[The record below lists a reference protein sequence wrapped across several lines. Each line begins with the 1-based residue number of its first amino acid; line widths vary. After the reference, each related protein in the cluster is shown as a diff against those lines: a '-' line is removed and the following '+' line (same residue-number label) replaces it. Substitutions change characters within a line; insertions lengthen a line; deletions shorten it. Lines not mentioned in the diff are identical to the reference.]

1 MYKSFLITLLTA
13 ALTPLTAATIS
24 GAYEVSFS
32 VFGKIGEASVF
43 MKEEA
48 GRYHIHID
56 GKLTGLAAS
65 LGQNRRESHDSYGQI
80 VGGIYIPDEYIKKRL
95 SDRRDETTVYTFDH
109 AQKRV
114 IKHRTK
120 VRRYTMNRFDAVT
133 MAIAEVPQ
141 VEKQVSEAEMPY
153 YAANDLLSLFFNV
166 RHFLKEIPR
175 GSQSI
180 RHSVGATN
188 DRGEVMITNPEGKKR
203 AKLAKL
209 MPANEDRLITVIVDQ
224 DIFES
229 DKGELYINLDKDYL
243 AIEAMLKDVLL
254 FGDIRAKR
262 VSHSGVTP

>member
-1 MYKSFLITLLTA
+1 MYKKFLLTLITSAVTTLSA
-13 ALTPLTAATIS
+13 GTIS
-24 GAYEVSFS
+24 GSYDVSFS

-43 MKEEA
+43 MKEDE

-56 GKLTGLAAS
+56 GKLTGMAAS

-80 VGGIYIPDEYIKKRL
+80 VEGIFIPDKYIKKRL
-95 SDRRDETTVYTFDH
+95 SDKRDETTVYTFDH
-109 AQKRV
+109 EAKKV

-141 VEKQVSEAEMPY
+141 VEKKVSEAEMPY

-180 RHSVGATN
+180 QHSVGATN
-188 DRGEVMITNPEGKKR
+188 DKGIVVITNPEGKKR

-209 MPANEDRLITVIVDQ
+209 MPDNDDRLITVVVDQ

-262 VSHSGVTP
+262 VSHSGDTQ